1 MDDKHFDDYADTLPT
16 FDDDEKP
23 ASKPTPEPEPKS
35 PTITTH
41 KMLDDR
47 EDDEPDEEEEKAS
60 IDRKTVYDDTEKQE
74 HFFSKAKIEASS
86 DFEKEMLKKK
96 ELEEEKR
103 AELHEKEIRAKKA
116 RLLRELKEEQ
126 KAGMVDYEKL
136 ALIAELESE
145 STKSKVEGKTNDLA
159 NQLNSAISHNI
170 HNDTTTPSE
179 TEKSIHNGIMGAIAV
194 EIVLFF
200 VFVPNEVFL
209 FPSYIRFALA
219 AISIMLALVSVIVLF
234 VTGNMA
240 ENHFM
245 PKNQQKLFFA
255 ASIVPGAIL
264 RVALGTFIAY
274 LLNFIPVAGNYIG
287 FSLGVAAGAAMHYG
301 FLKRY
306 HIMLGQATSLINSA
320 AAIVCFIVPNLIS
333 GTINQPMDQK
343 SQFGYAI
350 YIIEGVFTIVVDII
364 IYSLFTLKQNR
375 R

>member
-16 FDDDEKP
+16 FDDGK
-23 ASKPTPEPEPKS
+23 TPEPEPKPQS

-41 KMLDDR
+41 RMLEDR
-47 EDDEPDEEEEKAS
+47 EDDNPDEEKDEKSS
-60 IDRKTVYDDTEKQE
+60 IERKTVYDDAEKQE
-74 HFFSKAKIEASS
+74 HFFSKAKLEASS

-116 RLLRELKEEQ
+116 KLLRELKEEQ
-126 KAGMVDYEKL
+126 KAGLADYEKL

-170 HNDTTTPSE
+170 HNDAVTPSE

-200 VFVPNEVFL
+200 VFVPNEVFI
-209 FPSYIRFALA
+209 FPPYIRFALA

-240 ENHFM
+240 ENNIM
-245 PKNQQKLFFA
+245 PKKQQKLFFA

-264 RVALGTFIAY
+264 RAALGTFIAY

-287 FSLGVAAGAAMHYG
+287 FSLGVAAGASLHYIL
-301 FLKRY
+301 LKRY
-306 HIMLGQATSLINSA
+306 HVMLGQGISLINSA

-343 SQFGYAI
+343 AQFGYGI
-350 YIIEGVFTIVVDII
+350 YIIEGMFIIVVDII